1 MAVAAPARLITPE
14 EQATAQ
20 DLLARARAAMRTIDG
35 YDQPAVDRLCRA
47 IAWAGG
53 NEETATY
60 LAKMSVAESGMG
72 SPEPRRR
79 AKVLGIL
86 RDALRQKSIGIIEE
100 IPEKGIV
107 KYAKPAGVITSLIP
121 VTSPYV
127 TPISIAI
134 YAIKCKDAVIFSPH
148 PGSRKTTNETV
159 RVMRAA
165 LRKLGAPEDL
175 LQCVERP
182 SIPLATE
189 LMAIGDLT
197 IATGG
202 PAMVKAAYSSGKPA
216 YGVGAGNATMV
227 IDETAD
233 IAEAARNTRISK
245 TNDHGSG
252 CSADGNLIV
261 DAAIYDALLA
271 QLQAEGGYLVS
282 RDEKRL
288 LQAAYWT
295 ADGHRTPETIARA
308 ASVVAAHAGFS
319 IPDEKTFLIVE
330 ERNIGRQYPFSTE
343 KLGTVLAIFKYDGY
357 DQALDLVRQIFETGG
372 KGHSC
377 GIYSF
382 DDDHIH
388 RLALVAPVSRI
399 MVRQVQ
405 SSSNAGTFTNGMP
418 MTSSMGCGVWGGNI
432 TNDNISLKHYM
443 NVTWVSR
450 PTAEDRPSEQELF
463 GEFYNSETFQPAMGP
478 L

>member
-1 MAVAAPARLITPE
+1 MSAIAH
-14 EQATAQ
+14 
-20 DLLARARAAMRTIDG
+20 
-35 YDQPAVDRLCRA
+35 YDQPTVDRLCRA

-53 NEETATY
+53 NEPTAIR
-60 LAKMSVAESGMG
+60 LANMSVDESGMG
-72 SPEPRRR
+72 KREPTRR

-86 RDALRQKSIGIIEE
+86 RDALRQKSMGIIEE
-100 IPEKGIV
+100 DPSRGLV
-107 KYAKPAGVITSLIP
+107 KYAKPAGVIASLIP

-127 TPISIAI
+127 TPVGIAI

-148 PGSRKTTNETV
+148 PSSRKTTIETV
-159 RVMRAA
+159 RLMRAA
-165 LRKLGAPEDL
+165 LRKQGVPEDV
-175 LQCVERP
+175 LQVVERP
-182 SIPLATE
+182 SIPLANE
-189 LMAIGDLT
+189 LMAQCDLT

-202 PAMVKAAYSSGKPA
+202 PAMVKAAYGSGKPA

-227 IDETAD
+227 IDETAN
-233 IAEAARNTRISK
+233 IEEAARNTRISK

-252 CSADGNLIV
+252 CSADGNLLV
-261 DAAIYDALLA
+261 DSTIYDAFLA
-271 QLQAEGGYLVS
+271 QLQKEGGYLVN
-282 RDEKRL
+282 DEEKAEAPVRL
-288 LQAAYWT
+288 LGRRRAP
-295 ADGHRTPETIARA
+295 HRRHHRA
-308 ASVVAAHAGFS
+308 ARLGRSPKRPGS
-319 IPDEKTFLIVE
+319 TIPADKTFFIVPERLI
-330 ERNIGRQYPFSTE
+330 GKAHPFSTE
-343 KLGTVLAIFKYDGY
+343 KLGVVLSIFKYHGFDM
-357 DQALDLVRQIFETGG
+357 ALDMVRQIFETGG

-432 TNDNISLKHYM
+432 TNENISLKHYM

-450 PTAEDRPSEQELF
+450 PIAEDRPSEQELF
-463 GEFYNSETFQPAMGP
+463 GEFYNSEIF
-478 L
+478 